1 MCGWDELPRPTVV
14 TPLANVKERKRIAM
28 STRCTQTNNP
38 ISAELSSPHARER
51 LVHVALSVLRDGIE
65 AEDAAH
71 DAVEQALRGSG
82 SFRAKSLV
90 STWLHRVVV
99 NAALM
104 RARRRRRAAE
114 RVPAN
119 DQPGQGD
126 VVALLSDSSP
136 TPVAR
141 LEDRED
147 RCRLQA
153 AVAQLP
159 RPYRDVVRLC
169 VFEEL
174 ALPEAARSLGITSQ
188 AARTRMCRARAQL
201 RERLAA

>member
-1 MCGWDELPRPTVV
+1 
-14 TPLANVKERKRIAM
+14 M
-28 STRCTQTNNP
+28 SIHDTQTRNP
-38 ISAELSSPHARER
+38 ESAELSSPQARER
-51 LVHVALSVLRDGIE
+51 LVHVALSILRDGID

-104 RARRRRRAAE
+104 RARRRRRTAE
-114 RVPAN
+114 RVAAN
-119 DQPGQGD
+119 DQSGQGD
-126 VVALLSDSSP
+126 IVGLLRDSSP
-136 TPVAR
+136 TPAVR
-141 LEDRED
+141 LEDMED
-147 RCRLQA
+147 RWRLRA

-159 RPYRDVVRLC
+159 RPYRDVVQLC

-174 ALPEAARSLGITSQ
+174 ALPDAARSLGITSQ
-188 AARTRMCRARAQL
+188 AVRTRMCRARAQL
-201 RERLAA
+201 RECFAS

>member
-1 MCGWDELPRPTVV
+1 MAT
-14 TPLANVKERKRIAM
+14 NIH
-28 STRCTQTNNP
+28 STKAENP
-38 ISAELSSPHARER
+38 VAAELASSLVRER
-51 LVHVALSVLRDGIE
+51 LVHVALSVLRDGTE

-104 RARRRRRAAE
+104 RARRRAAE
-114 RVPAN
+114 RVAAN
-119 DQPGQGD
+119 DQSGQGD
-126 VVALLSDSSP
+126 VVALLSDSRP
-136 TPVAR
+136 APAVL

-147 RCRLQA
+147 RFRLHA
-153 AVAQLP
+153 AVAELP
-159 RPYRDVVRLC
+159 RPYRDVVQLC

-174 ALPEAARSLGITSQ
+174 PLPDAARSLGITSQ

>member
-1 MCGWDELPRPTVV
+1 MEFPWHGDREH
-14 TPLANVKERKRIAM
+14 ERGSEIAM
-28 STRCTQTNNP
+28 STNRTQNNP
-38 ISAELSSPHARER
+38 IAAELSNPQARER
-51 LVHVALSVLRDGIE
+51 MVHVALSILRDGTE

-71 DAVEQALRGSG
+71 DAVQQALRQSE
-82 SFRAKSLV
+82 SFREESLV
-90 STWLHRVVV
+90 STWLHRVTV

-104 RARRRRRAAE
+104 RARSRRRAFA
-114 RVPAN
+114 RLAAN
-119 DQPGQGD
+119 DQTGHED
-126 VVALLSDSSP
+126 VVEVLEDSSR

-141 LEDRED
+141 LEDQED
-147 RCRLQA
+147 RSRLHQ

-159 RPYRDVVRLC
+159 RSYRDVVQLC

-174 ALPEAARSLGITSQ
+174 ALSDAARSLGITRQ

>member
-1 MCGWDELPRPTVV
+1 MN
-14 TPLANVKERKRIAM
+14 TP
-28 STRCTQTNNP
+28 STQTSNP
-38 ISAELSSPHARER
+38 VSAELSSPQARER
-51 LVHVALSVLRDGIE
+51 LVHVALSILRDGVD

-114 RVPAN
+114 RVAAN
-119 DQPGQGD
+119 DQAGQGD
-126 VVALLSDSSP
+126 VVALLRDSSP
-136 TPVAR
+136 TPAVR
-141 LEDRED
+141 LEDMED
-147 RCRLQA
+147 RSRLHA

-159 RPYRDVVRLC
+159 RPYRDVVQLC
-169 VFEEL
+169 VF
-174 ALPEAARSLGITSQ
+174 
-188 AARTRMCRARAQL
+188 
-201 RERLAA
+201 

>member
-1 MCGWDELPRPTVV
+1 MAT
-14 TPLANVKERKRIAM
+14 NNH
-28 STRCTQTNNP
+28 STQTKNP
-38 ISAELSSPHARER
+38 VCSELASPQVRDR
-51 LVHVALSVLRDGIE
+51 LVHVALSVLRDGTE

-114 RVPAN
+114 RVAAN
-119 DQPGQGD
+119 DQSGQGD
-126 VVALLSDSSP
+126 VVAMLSDSR
-136 TPVAR
+136 PVPAML

-147 RCRLQA
+147 RFRLHA
-153 AVAQLP
+153 AVAELP
-159 RPYRDVVRLC
+159 APYRDVVQLC

-174 ALPEAARSLGITSQ
+174 PLPDAARSLGITSQ

>member
-1 MCGWDELPRPTVV
+1 MAT
-14 TPLANVKERKRIAM
+14 NNH
-28 STRCTQTNNP
+28 STQTKNP
-38 ISAELSSPHARER
+38 VCSELASPQVRDR
-51 LVHVALSVLRDGIE
+51 LVHVALSVLRDGTE

-114 RVPAN
+114 RVAAN
-119 DQPGQGD
+119 DQSGQGD
-126 VVALLSDSSP
+126 VVAMLSDSRP
-136 TPVAR
+136 APAML

-147 RCRLQA
+147 RFRLHA
-153 AVAQLP
+153 AVAELP
-159 RPYRDVVRLC
+159 RPYRDVVQLC

-174 ALPEAARSLGITSQ
+174 PLPDAARSLGITSQ

>member
-1 MCGWDELPRPTVV
+1 MATNSHG
-14 TPLANVKERKRIAM
+14 
-28 STRCTQTNNP
+28 TQTKNP
-38 ISAELSSPHARER
+38 VSAELSSPQVRER

-71 DAVEQALRGSG
+71 DAVEQALRGSE

-104 RARRRRRAAE
+104 RARRRRRTAE
-114 RVPAN
+114 RVAAN
-119 DQPGQGD
+119 DQSGQGD
-126 VVALLSDSSP
+126 VVALLSDSRP
-136 TPVAR
+136 APGAL

-147 RCRLQA
+147 RCRLHV

-159 RPYRDVVRLC
+159 RAYRDVVQLC

-174 ALPEAARSLGITSQ
+174 PLPDAARSLGITSQ

>member
-1 MCGWDELPRPTVV
+1 MRTH
-14 TPLANVKERKRIAM
+14 
-28 STRCTQTNNP
+28 STQTSNP
-38 ISAELSSPHARER
+38 VSVELSSSQSRER
-51 LVHVALSVLRDGIE
+51 LVHVALSILRDGTE

-71 DAVEQALRGSG
+71 DAVEQALRGAG

-90 STWLHRVVV
+90 STWLHRVAV

-104 RARRRRRAAE
+104 RARRRRRASE
-114 RVPAN
+114 RAAAN
-119 DQPGQGD
+119 DQAGPGD
-126 VVALLSDSSP
+126 VVASLSDSRP
-136 TPVAR
+136 TPAAR
-141 LEDRED
+141 LQDMEDRY
-147 RCRLQA
+147 RLQA

-159 RPYRDVVRLC
+159 PPYRDVVQLC

-174 ALPEAARSLGITSQ
+174 ALPDAARSLGITSQ

>member
-1 MCGWDELPRPTVV
+1 
-14 TPLANVKERKRIAM
+14 M
-28 STRCTQTNNP
+28 STHSTQTNNP
-38 ISAELSSPHARER
+38 VSVELSSPQARER
-51 LVHVALSVLRDGIE
+51 LVHVALSVLRDGTE

-104 RARRRRRAAE
+104 RARRRRRATE
-114 RVPAN
+114 RVVAN
-119 DQPGQGD
+119 DQSGQGD
-126 VVALLSDSSP
+126 VVALLSDASP
-136 TPVAR
+136 TPPAR

-147 RCRLQA
+147 RYRLHA

-159 RPYRDVVRLC
+159 RPYRDVVHLC

-174 ALPEAARSLGITSQ
+174 AIPDAARSLGITSQ

-201 RERLAA
+201 RDRLAA

>member
-1 MCGWDELPRPTVV
+1 MT
-14 TPLANVKERKRIAM
+14 
-28 STRCTQTNNP
+28 TRSTQTNNP
-38 ISAELSSPHARER
+38 VSTELSSPQARER
-51 LVHVALSVLRDGIE
+51 LVHVALSILRDGID

-114 RVPAN
+114 RVAAN
-119 DQPGQGD
+119 DQTGQGD
-126 VVALLSDSSP
+126 VITLLRDSGP
-136 TPVAR
+136 TPAAR
-141 LEDRED
+141 LEDMED
-147 RCRLQA
+147 RSRLHA
-153 AVAQLP
+153 AVAELP
-159 RPYRDVVRLC
+159 PPYRDVVQLC

-174 ALPEAARSLGITSQ
+174 ALPDAARSLGITSQ

-201 RERLAA
+201 RDRLAA

>member
-1 MCGWDELPRPTVV
+1 MPTSNSP
-14 TPLANVKERKRIAM
+14 TK
-28 STRCTQTNNP
+28 NP
-38 ISAELSSPHARER
+38 ISAELSSLQSRER
-51 LVHVALSVLRDGIE
+51 LVHVALSILRDTVE

-71 DAVEQALRGSG
+71 DAVEQALRGSA

-104 RARRRRRAAE
+104 RARRRRRATE
-114 RVPAN
+114 RIAAN
-119 DQPGQGD
+119 DQSGQGD
-126 VVALLSDSSP
+126 RPDFVTTLSDSRP
-136 TPVAR
+136 TPEAR
-141 LEDRED
+141 LEEQEERW
-147 RCRLQA
+147 RLHA
-153 AVAQLP
+153 AVAELP

-174 ALPEAARSLGITSQ
+174 ALSDAARSLGITSQ

>member
-1 MCGWDELPRPTVV
+1 MRTH
-14 TPLANVKERKRIAM
+14 
-28 STRCTQTNNP
+28 STQTSNP
-38 ISAELSSPHARER
+38 VSVELSSSQSRER
-51 LVHVALSVLRDGIE
+51 LVHVALSILRDGTE

-114 RVPAN
+114 RVAAN
-119 DQPGQGD
+119 DQSGQGD
-126 VVALLSDSSP
+126 VVASVSDWRP
-136 TPVAR
+136 TAAAR
-141 LEDRED
+141 LEERED
-147 RCRLQA
+147 RYRLQA
-153 AVAQLP
+153 AVADLP
-159 RPYRDVVRLC
+159 RRYRDVVELC
-169 VFEEL
+169 VFKEL
-174 ALPEAARSLGITSQ
+174 ALPDAARSLGITSQ

>member
-1 MCGWDELPRPTVV
+1 
-14 TPLANVKERKRIAM
+14 M
-28 STRCTQTNNP
+28 STHSTQTKNP
-38 ISAELSSPHARER
+38 VSTELSSPRARER
-51 LVHVALSVLRDGIE
+51 LVHVALSILRDGID

-104 RARRRRRAAE
+104 RARRRRRTAE
-114 RVPAN
+114 RVAAN
-119 DQPGQGD
+119 DQSGQGD
-126 VVALLSDSSP
+126 VVTLLRDSSP
-136 TPVAR
+136 TPAAR
-141 LEDRED
+141 LEDMED
-147 RCRLQA
+147 RWRLHA

-159 RPYRDVVRLC
+159 RPYRDVVQLC

-174 ALPEAARSLGITSQ
+174 ALPDAARSLGITSQ
-188 AARTRMCRARAQL
+188 AVRTRMCRARAQL
-201 RERLAA
+201 RERFAA

>member
-1 MCGWDELPRPTVV
+1 MRSSNN
-14 TPLANVKERKRIAM
+14 PLK
-28 STRCTQTNNP
+28 NP
-38 ISAELSSPHARER
+38 ISAELSSVQSRER
-51 LVHVALSVLRDGIE
+51 LVHVALSILRDGVE

-71 DAVEQALRGSG
+71 DAVEQALRGSA

-104 RARRRRRAAE
+104 RARRRRRAAG
-114 RVPAN
+114 RVAAN
-119 DQPGQGD
+119 DQAGEGD
-126 VVALLSDSSP
+126 RPDIVASLCDTSP
-136 TPVAR
+136 TPEAR
-141 LEDRED
+141 LEDREE
-147 RCRLQA
+147 RCRLHA
-153 AVAQLP
+153 AVAELP

-169 VFEEL
+169 VFDEL
-174 ALPEAARSLGITSQ
+174 ALSEAARSLGITSQ

>member
-1 MCGWDELPRPTVV
+1 MITDGT
-14 TPLANVKERKRIAM
+14 K
-28 STRCTQTNNP
+28 NP
-38 ISAELSSPHARER
+38 NSITSELSSLQSRDR
-51 LVHVALSVLRDGIE
+51 LVHVALSILRDGTE

-99 NAALM
+99 NASLM
-104 RARRRRRAAE
+104 RVRRRKRAAE
-114 RVPAN
+114 RAAVKDHFAGM
-119 DQPGQGD
+119 DQHD
-126 VVALLSDSSP
+126 VVALLSDSRA
-136 TPVAR
+136 TPDAC
-141 LEDRED
+141 LEDHEERS
-147 RCRLQA
+147 RLHA
-153 AVAQLP
+153 AVAELP

-174 ALPEAARSLGITSQ
+174 ALPDAARSLGISSQ

>member
-1 MCGWDELPRPTVV
+1 MAT
-14 TPLANVKERKRIAM
+14 NIH
-28 STRCTQTNNP
+28 STKAENP
-38 ISAELSSPHARER
+38 VAAELASSLVRER
-51 LVHVALSVLRDGIE
+51 LVHVALSVLRDGTE

-114 RVPAN
+114 RVAAN
-119 DQPGQGD
+119 DQSGQGD
-126 VVALLSDSSP
+126 VVALLSDSRP
-136 TPVAR
+136 APAVL

-147 RCRLQA
+147 RFRLHA
-153 AVAQLP
+153 AVAELP
-159 RPYRDVVRLC
+159 VPIETWSSFACSRNYLSP
-169 VFEEL
+169 
-174 ALPEAARSLGITSQ
+174 
-188 AARTRMCRARAQL
+188 M
-201 RERLAA
+201 RLARWASPVRPLERVCAGRGLSCASDSPHRFRIGVGRVAS

>member
-1 MCGWDELPRPTVV
+1 MRTHSAEIR
-14 TPLANVKERKRIAM
+14 
-28 STRCTQTNNP
+28 NP
-38 ISAELSSPHARER
+38 ISVELSSLQARDR
-51 LVHVALSVLRDGIE
+51 LVHVALSILRDGTE

-71 DAVEQALRGSG
+71 DAVEQALRGSQ

-99 NAALM
+99 NASLM

-114 RVPAN
+114 RVAAN
-119 DQPGQGD
+119 DQSGQVD

-141 LEDRED
+141 VEEGEDRY
-147 RCRLQA
+147 RLHA

-159 RPYRDVVRLC
+159 RPYRDVVQLC

-174 ALPEAARSLGITSQ
+174 DLPDAARSLGITSQ

>member
-1 MCGWDELPRPTVV
+1 
-14 TPLANVKERKRIAM
+14 M
-28 STRCTQTNNP
+28 SKYSNQANNP
-38 ISAELSSPHARER
+38 VSAEISNPEVRER

-71 DAVEQALRGSG
+71 DAVEQALRGAG
-82 SFRAKSLV
+82 SFCAKSLV

-114 RVPAN
+114 RVAAN
-119 DQPGQGD
+119 DQSGQGD
-126 VVALLSDSSP
+126 VVALLSDLRP
-136 TPVAR
+136 TPAAI
-141 LEDRED
+141 LEDGED
-147 RCRLQA
+147 RCRLHA

-159 RPYRDVVRLC
+159 RAYRDVVQLC
-169 VFEEL
+169 VFDEL
-174 ALPEAARSLGITSQ
+174 PLPDAARSLGITSQ

-201 RERLAA
+201 RESLAA

>member
-1 MCGWDELPRPTVV
+1 MAT
-14 TPLANVKERKRIAM
+14 N
-28 STRCTQTNNP
+28 STQTKNP
-38 ISAELSSPHARER
+38 VSSELASPQVRDR
-51 LVHVALSVLRDGIE
+51 LVHVALSVLRDGTE

-114 RVPAN
+114 RVAAN
-119 DQPGQGD
+119 DQSGPGD
-126 VVALLSDSSP
+126 VVAMLSDSR
-136 TPVAR
+136 PVPAML

-147 RCRLQA
+147 RSRLHA
-153 AVAQLP
+153 AVAELP
-159 RPYRDVVRLC
+159 APYRDVVQLC
-169 VFEEL
+169 VFDEL
-174 ALPEAARSLGITSQ
+174 PLPDAARSLGITSQ